1 VRPQVAELARVAT
14 FLASAGMALN
24 SAAYVLFV
32 DAVNDNL
39 LLAISVLERRANGD
53 YPRDTTPE
61 SFPQFTDGLTRGT
74 GVSCWELFE
83 AFVHATKP
91 VDKTLAHGRVV
102 FLEMQREFAEN
113 GAEGIT
119 EDRARTFL
127 RPRDMIK
134 FCNET
139 LTAYNAYMDGARTFE
154 TRHILAAQSHYSGYL
169 YRELEGEIHKQISN
183 YEFYVEVLKNLNSLL
198 FTRDDFL
205 KPWES
210 RRSLLPRATMPPA
223 HRQPSR
229 R

>member
-1 VRPQVAELARVAT
+1 VGQYENDPGPAKRWKEMIDHLVWNVVHPEAPESYLANPKADRHWEWAKEPEVREAVRPQVAELARVAT

-53 YPRDTTPE
+53 YSRDDTPD

-91 VDKTLAHGRVV
+91 ADKTVARGRAV

-119 EDRARTFL
+119 EDRARTWVHRHL
-127 RPRDMIK
+127 ARLCRPCIG
-134 FCNET
+134 N
-139 LTAYNAYMDGARTFE
+139 
-154 TRHILAAQSHYSGYL
+154 
-169 YRELEGEIHKQISN
+169 
-183 YEFYVEVLKNLNSLL
+183 V
-198 FTRDDFL
+198 
-205 KPWES
+205 
-210 RRSLLPRATMPPA
+210 PRVADSIGT
-223 HRQPSR
+223 
-229 R
+229 